1 MYFDN
6 IEKFQVDKYIKNSSN
21 IYAHRN
27 EDNGKFETLKEHVDL
42 SEEYLY
48 KIIKAKNL
56 DNVLLN
62 FQNCLFNEDCEE
74 GIELFKEMMLNV
86 IYMHDLGKINCCFQ
100 YKKMDNDFFKN
111 SEGISFNYSN
121 HSMLSSLIYINYY
134 FKRIK
139 ELENT
144 TSDIKNKLRFF
155 MMINSYLI
163 SRHHGSLD
171 SFNEYKNKFVEEDG
185 EGTRLYTEQLSIFK
199 SSYDENLIFEKKP
212 KLMKKLFE
220 LVDNYLEKELINGK
234 EKIYLYIYERFL
246 ASLLLGCDYY
256 STSQFMN
263 NMEINDF
270 GQISNINKFY
280 DVLKETKIY
289 KGIRKYEEGNYLK
302 KNDFIGIKDINIL
315 RNEMFLDAERELEK
329 NIGSNIYYLEAP
341 TGSGKSNVALNLSFK
356 LIEKDKFLNKIFN
369 VYPFNTLVE
378 QNINNLEKVFGFDE
392 KLFNEIAVIN
402 SLVPIKEVMKNQAK
416 DEKNEEVNYNQSLLN
431 RQFLN
436 YPIVLTTHVSIF
448 NYLFG
453 TAKEDL
459 FPLIQ
464 IANSVIIL
472 DEIQSYK
479 NNIWKE
485 IIMFLNCYA
494 EILNIK
500 IIIMSATLP
509 ELNKLIDYDNANTT
523 NLIINRNKYF
533 KNPIFK
539 DRVLIDFS
547 LLEKSDNSYEALK
560 NHVLNTAKNT
570 EDNIL
575 IEFINKK
582 RALEFFNDL
591 IDDLGNERNIMLI
604 TGDDNSI
611 ERNEIIGK
619 VEEEK
624 NIVLV
629 ATQVIEAGVDIDMDI
644 GYKDISMVDSD
655 EQFLGRVNRSCQKPK
670 CTVYFFDL
678 DSASSIYK
686 GDYRKEKSLTLK
698 SSSIRELILE
708 KNFQKYYDLVL
719 KRINEESSKFN
730 ENNIEDF
737 INDKIGKLSFSEVEK
752 KMQLIDDDKNEVT
765 VFLCRD
771 IAVEN
776 GEVLD
781 GKKVWDNYKKLLK
794 NSELDYAEKKV
805 KLSKITSNLN
815 YFIYKVKSRDFSY
828 NDRLGEIYCIDEGE
842 NYFTNGKFNRENFDI
857 GII

>member
-1 MYFDN
+1 
-6 IEKFQVDKYIKNSSN
+6 
-21 IYAHRN
+21 
-27 EDNGKFETLKEHVDL
+27 
-42 SEEYLY
+42 
-48 KIIKAKNL
+48 
-56 DNVLLN
+56 
-62 FQNCLFNEDCEE
+62 
-74 GIELFKEMMLNV
+74 
-86 IYMHDLGKINCCFQ
+86 
-100 YKKMDNDFFKN
+100 
-111 SEGISFNYSN
+111 
-121 HSMLSSLIYINYY
+121 
-134 FKRIK
+134 
-139 ELENT
+139 
-144 TSDIKNKLRFF
+144 
-155 MMINSYLI
+155 
-163 SRHHGSLD
+163 
-171 SFNEYKNKFVEEDG
+171 
-185 EGTRLYTEQLSIFK
+185 
-199 SSYDENLIFEKKP
+199 
-212 KLMKKLFE
+212 MKKLFE

-416 DEKNEEVNYNQSLLN
+416 DEKNEEVNYNESLLN

-539 DRVLIDFS
+539 DRVSIDFS

-629 ATQVIEAGVDIDMDI
+629 ATQVIEAGVDI
-644 GYKDISMVDSD
+644 
-655 EQFLGRVNRSCQKPK
+655 
-670 CTVYFFDL
+670 
-678 DSASSIYK
+678 
-686 GDYRKEKSLTLK
+686 
-698 SSSIRELILE
+698 
-708 KNFQKYYDLVL
+708 
-719 KRINEESSKFN
+719 
-730 ENNIEDF
+730 
-737 INDKIGKLSFSEVEK
+737 EK
-752 KMQLIDDDKNEVT
+752 KK
-765 VFLCRD
+765 
-771 IAVEN
+771 A
-776 GEVLD
+776 
-781 GKKVWDNYKKLLK
+781 
-794 NSELDYAEKKV
+794 
-805 KLSKITSNLN
+805 
-815 YFIYKVKSRDFSY
+815 
-828 NDRLGEIYCIDEGE
+828 
-842 NYFTNGKFNRENFDI
+842 
-857 GII
+857 